1 MLSRSEDLLFV
12 WGPAELV
19 LSLHV
24 HPVFE
29 NGGRKIL
36 VKNLLWWVRKFRFQR
51 GVVLQGGTIF
61 KGYRTFL
68 GKIEKFKVAD
78 KLLTIFYFS
87 A

>member
-24 HPVFE
+24 QPVFE

-36 VKNLLWWVRKFRFQR
+36 VENLLWWVRKFRFQR
-51 GVVLQGGTIF
+51 GVVL
-61 KGYRTFL
+61 
-68 GKIEKFKVAD
+68 
-78 KLLTIFYFS
+78 
-87 A
+87 